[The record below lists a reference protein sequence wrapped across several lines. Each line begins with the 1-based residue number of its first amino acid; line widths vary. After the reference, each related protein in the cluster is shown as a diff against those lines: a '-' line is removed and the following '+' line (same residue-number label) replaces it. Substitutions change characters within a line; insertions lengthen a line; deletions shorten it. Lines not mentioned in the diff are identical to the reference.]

1 MNSNFENQ
9 INLLEKSRKTV
20 VVAMSGGVDS
30 TVCAALMK
38 ERGHNVIGVTLQLY
52 DYGEAV
58 CSTDSTDKKSK
69 TCCASKDIFDAQK
82 ACEMLEIQH
91 YVLNYEDIFRQEVI
105 KDFAD
110 QYIQG
115 YTPIPCVKCNQTV
128 KFRDLFKIAK
138 KLGADV
144 LVTGHYVQK
153 KDGNMHQG
161 ADKTKDQS
169 YFLFQTTQEQLDF
182 LEFPLGGLSKVE
194 TRELARKYKLEISEK
209 PDSQNIC
216 FVPDG
221 DYAKVVQKYHPESF
235 KVGNILEIESG
246 KILGTHNGII
256 HYTLGQRRG
265 LGIAFEEPLY
275 VVKLDVYT
283 NTVFVGRYHNL
294 LRDTFTISSSH
305 FLLPQEEIY
314 NLSENGKLKV
324 RVRSSCEEISCQ
336 INEHTVTL
344 SEKIA
349 FISPGQAAVF
359 YNETQMLG
367 GGYIEKIVG

>member
-1 MNSNFENQ
+1 
-9 INLLEKSRKTV
+9 
-20 VVAMSGGVDS
+20 MSGGVDS

-38 ERGHNVIGVTLQLY
+38 ERGFNVIGVTLQLY

-58 CSTDSTDKKSK
+58 CSTDSTQKKSK

-91 YVLNYEDIFRQEVI
+91 YVLNYEDIFREEVI
-105 KDFAD
+105 KNFAD

-115 YTPIPCVKCNQTV
+115 YTPIPCVTCNQTV

-138 KLGADV
+138 KLGADM

-153 KDGNMHQG
+153 KIGEIAQLHQG
-161 ADKTKDQS
+161 VDKTKDQS

-182 LEFPLGGLSKVE
+182 LEFPLGGISKAE
-194 TRELARKYKLEISEK
+194 TRELARKYGLEISEK

-221 DYAKVVQKYHPESF
+221 DYAKVVKKYHPESF
-235 KVGNILEIESG
+235 KVGNIVEVESG
-246 KILGTHNGII
+246 EILGTHNGII

-265 LGIAFEEPLY
+265 LGIAFNKPLY
-275 VVKLDVYT
+275 VVKLDVEK
-283 NTVFVGRYHNL
+283 NTVFVGRHHIL
-294 LRDTFTISSSH
+294 LKDTFTISSPH
-305 FLLPQEEIY
+305 FLEPI
-314 NLSENGKLKV
+314 ENFANIKV
-324 RVRSSCEEISCQ
+324 RVRSSCEEIPCK
-336 INEHTVTL
+336 INGDTVVL
-344 SEKIA
+344 EEKIA

-359 YNETQMLG
+359 YDGTRMIG
-367 GGYIEKIVG
+367 GGYIEKVVD

>member
-1 MNSNFENQ
+1 
-9 INLLEKSRKTV
+9 
-20 VVAMSGGVDS
+20 MSGGVDS

-38 ERGHNVIGVTLQLY
+38 ECGHNVIGVTLQLY
-52 DYGEAV
+52 DYAEAT
-58 CSTDSTDKKSK
+58 CSTDSTAKKSK

-82 ACEMLEIQH
+82 ACEMLVIQH

-138 KLGADV
+138 KLGADA

-153 KDGNMHQG
+153 KGGNMHQG

-235 KVGNILEIESG
+235 KVGNIVEMESG

-305 FLLPQEEIY
+305 FLLPQEELDD
-314 NLSENGKLKV
+314 LSKTGKLKV
-324 RVRSSCEEISCQ
+324 RVRSSCEEISCK
-336 INEHTVTL
+336 INGDTVTL
-344 SEKIA
+344 AEKIA

-367 GGYIEKIVG
+367 GGYIEKIIG